1 MIPTLLASGI
11 VLYGIIQFFVA
22 LSAVLLALKWNKP
35 EFLAGLF
42 FLFLYS
48 LIEVIDLY
56 LITVVHA
63 IYFDV
68 AQFGFI
74 LLAIIFFIVGMH
86 PAWIQ
91 KMKFMSKSKDIKQTT
106 SRHDSVLSLL
116 RKM

>member
-22 LSAVLLALKWNKP
+22 LLAVVFSLKWNKP

-42 FLFLYS
+42 FLLLYS
-48 LIEVIDLY
+48 LVEVIDLY

-86 PAWIQ
+86 PEWMH
-91 KMKFMSKSKDIKQTT
+91 KMKFMSKSKDIRESN
-106 SRHDSVLSLL
+106 SRPDSIISIL

>member
-22 LSAVLLALKWNKP
+22 LLAVVFSLKWNKP

-42 FLFLYS
+42 FLLLYS
-48 LIEVIDLY
+48 LVEVIDLY

-86 PAWIQ
+86 PEWMH
-91 KMKFMSKSKDIKQTT
+91 KMKFMSKSKDIRQSN
-106 SRHDSVLSLL
+106 SRHDSIISIL

>member
-22 LSAVLLALKWNKP
+22 LLAVVFSLKWNKP

-42 FLFLYS
+42 FLLLYS
-48 LIEVIDLY
+48 LVEVIDLY

-86 PAWIQ
+86 PEWMH
-91 KMKFMSKSKDIKQTT
+91 KMKFMSKSKDIRESN
-106 SRHDSVLSLL
+106 SRHDSIISIL